1 MDKMEQID
9 FVKKLMNELADPN
22 TLEGSG
28 YAINKKTIK
37 DIFNLTQD
45 IKVSK
50 DNIHARLTVIDSMY
64 STQMNK
70 RYYAL
75 EGLAKELY
83 NLQKTCELPLAER
96 FKKFAIDPT
105 DEGILKIFNKQ
116 YGIGKDGKDKGLAV
130 SLLSKYAYYD
140 TNFQFPIYDSIVR
153 ERYAGF
159 WIYCHFDKTEM
170 PQIHKNKIN
179 IVTFIKAINK
189 LLKNLNYT
197 YIPQR
202 YDLLDRLL
210 WFVGK
215 IIRGNLSLIL
225 SENEYVELV
234 SENEYVELV
243 EKLNHTREQNEDA
256 ENNKQIV
263 FQNYK
268 KKLLNIVKTDT
279 LKQLI
284 ELAEQLYIIEKQKNK
299 MTKSKQ

>member
-96 FKKFAIDPT
+96 F
-105 DEGILKIFNKQ
+105 
-116 YGIGKDGKDKGLAV
+116 
-130 SLLSKYAYYD
+130 
-140 TNFQFPIYDSIVR
+140 
-153 ERYAGF
+153 
-159 WIYCHFDKTEM
+159 HF
-170 PQIHKNKIN
+170 
-179 IVTFIKAINK
+179 
-189 LLKNLNYT
+189 
-197 YIPQR
+197 
-202 YDLLDRLL
+202 
-210 WFVGK
+210 
-215 IIRGNLSLIL
+215 
-225 SENEYVELV
+225 
-234 SENEYVELV
+234 
-243 EKLNHTREQNEDA
+243 
-256 ENNKQIV
+256 
-263 FQNYK
+263 
-268 KKLLNIVKTDT
+268 
-279 LKQLI
+279 
-284 ELAEQLYIIEKQKNK
+284 
-299 MTKSKQ
+299 

>member
-1 MDKMEQID
+1 MENID
-9 FVKKLMNELADPN
+9 FVKKLMNELSDPN
-22 TLEGSG
+22 FMMESG

-37 DIFNLTQD
+37 DIFKLTQD
-45 IKVSK
+45 KKVSK

-83 NLQKTCELPLAER
+83 NLQKTYELPLAEQFR
-96 FKKFAIDPT
+96 KFAIDPT
-105 DEGILKIFNKQ
+105 DEGILNIFNKQ

-159 WIYCHFDKTEM
+159 WIYCDFDKTEI
-170 PQIHKNKIN
+170 PQIHKNKID
-179 IVTFIKAINK
+179 IKTFIKAINK

-197 YIPQR
+197 NIPQR
-202 YDLLDRLL
+202 YDVLDRLL
-210 WFVGK
+210 WVVGK

-243 EKLNHTREQNEDA
+243 EKLNEKQEQNEDA
-256 ENNKQIV
+256 ENNRQIV

-268 KKLLNIVKTDT
+268 KKLLNVVKTDA

-284 ELAEQLYIIEKQKNK
+284 ELAEQLYIIEKQKNI
-299 MTKSKQ
+299 MTKNKQ